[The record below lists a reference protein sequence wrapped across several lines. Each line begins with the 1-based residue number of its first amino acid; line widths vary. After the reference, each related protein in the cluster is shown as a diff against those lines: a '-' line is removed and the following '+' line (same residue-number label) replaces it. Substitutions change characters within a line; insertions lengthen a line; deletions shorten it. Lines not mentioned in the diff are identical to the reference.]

1 MFLGR
6 RQPKTIA
13 IIGAGRFGS
22 GAAEEF
28 LKRGHQV
35 LMIDRDPEPLEPFAP
50 LCHTAIGNV
59 EDVQFLEE
67 AGVKDVDAVVVA
79 IGDNETSSN
88 HATINCK
95 DFGLYVVAKATHQ
108 THGKILKRLGADKV
122 VYPERDSGVGLAR
135 MMTRSSIMETIDLYE
150 QVTMAE
156 LLAGGD
162 LIDRTLMKLDLTKRF
177 GVQVV
182 LIIRGDDTI
191 FPVSATDTVID
202 GDRLVVLGSGEAISQ
217 VAKLAER

>member
-6 RQPKTIA
+6 RQPKTVA
-13 IIGAGRFGS
+13 IIGAGRIGS

-28 LKRGHQV
+28 LKRGHHV

-50 LCHTAIGNV
+50 VCHTAIGNA
-59 EDVQFLEE
+59 EDVDFLIEV
-67 AGVKDVDAVVVA
+67 GVKNVDAVIVA

-108 THGKILKRLGADKV
+108 RHGKILKRLGADKV
-122 VYPERDSGVGLAR
+122 VYPERDSGIRLAR
-135 MMTRSSIMETIDLYE
+135 MMTRSSILETIDLYE

-156 LLAGGD
+156 IVAGGD
-162 LIDRTLMKLDLTKRF
+162 LVDRTLMKLDLPKRF

-182 LIIRGDDTI
+182 LIIRGDETV
-191 FPVSATDTVID
+191 FPVSASDTILE
-202 GDRLVVLGSGEAISQ
+202 GDRLVVLGSADAISQ
-217 VAKLAER
+217 LAKLAER